1 MAKKGAL
8 GTLSWGDTP
17 AVVGELRSWRYAD
30 EPAEIDTTVMG
41 TGNAR
46 FQPGAR
52 RHQVEIEV
60 FFEYADAGQALIIAQ
75 NGADTPQD
83 IQLRPQGAGSGLP
96 ELTGKTYVLGY
107 TTEAAADG
115 AIEMTATL
123 PSDENGLSWAAQV

>member
-1 MAKKGAL
+1 MAKKGSL
-8 GTLSWGDTP
+8 GTIQWGDTP
-17 AVVGELRSWRYAD
+17 TAVGEVRSWRYGD

-52 RHQVEIEV
+52 RHQVEVEL

-75 NGADTPQD
+75 NGSDTPQS
-83 IQLRPQGAGSGLP
+83 ITLRPQGAGSTLP
-96 ELTGKTYVLGY
+96 ELTGKTYVMGY

-123 PSDENGLSWAAQV
+123 PADENGLAWSAQA